1 MGRKKTYREEVV
13 QSIKDAGQELIDR
26 AEDMVSPNTDMIT
39 GCRIEIDIRPRDENV
54 PIPEIRFETTVL
66 SKRVMERWRN
76 E

>member
-1 MGRKKTYREEVV
+1 MGRKKPYREEVV

-39 GCRIEIDIRPRDENV
+39 GYRIEIDIRPRDENV
-54 PIPEIRFETTVL
+54 HIPEITFELTVL

>member
-1 MGRKKTYREEVV
+1 MGRKKPYREEVV

-26 AEDMVSPNTDMIT
+26 AEDMVSPNADMIT
-39 GCRIEIDIRPRDENV
+39 GYRIEIDIRPRDENV
-54 PIPEIRFETTVL
+54 HIPEITFELTVL